1 MAEAGELG
9 HWEIVQTMSKTAGED
24 EVAQLADWAVE
35 IQREH
40 GRTGGRSTCPPTRGR
55 RCQLQRPPSDHRHEG
70 MALIKLVI
78 DARKTRETGSV
89 GGSIR

>member
-1 MAEAGELG
+1 VVEVRVRQHAG
-9 HWEIVQTMSKTAGED
+9 VDA
-24 EVAQLADWAVE
+24 
-35 IQREH
+35 
-40 GRTGGRSTCPPTRGR
+40 
-55 RCQLQRPPSDHRHEG
+55 QLQRHPSDHRHEG

>member
-1 MAEAGELG
+1 VVEVRVRQHAG
-9 HWEIVQTMSKTAGED
+9 VDA
-24 EVAQLADWAVE
+24 
-35 IQREH
+35 
-40 GRTGGRSTCPPTRGR
+40 
-55 RCQLQRPPSDHRHEG
+55 QLQRPPSDHRHEG